1 MNSVPCPQA
10 RTQDGTKRYNELV
23 LDLSAKLVSLPAGKL
38 DQEIDRGLELV
49 GACWDVD
56 QIGLIS
62 LSKDGSRCRSRFSY
76 FDPETQEFALKD
88 SDKYVPW
95 MTEIL
100 GLGELIRLNCLPD
113 DLPERV
119 RSDCAL
125 EDQRIKSL
133 LALPFKIG
141 DVFQAGLILMSVRC
155 SRLWTDELIHDL
167 APLGNLLASALARKE
182 TMERMDELHRFEHLL
197 AEVSATYINLA
208 SNQVEAA
215 IRHDLGRLA
224 QLLQADWCGLYLL
237 DEDKKTF
244 KFTPCYCW
252 YPEENRELI
261 VASQKNMD
269 WARFYESLE
278 YSHEKWH
285 KGESVHLTRIDEL
298 PPEGEQFRKTL
309 ESIGV
314 KSALSVP
321 ISVVGKTMGAVV
333 ITNYRGYRN
342 WQKELIPRIRLFGE
356 VFINAV
362 MRKKSEEM
370 VQRMYTEIKQLK
382 EQIEAD
388 YTYVKDEI
396 SLEHDFGNVVGKSN
410 ALKKI
415 FIKVKQVAPTNATVL
430 LLGETGVGKGVI
442 ARTIHNRSERKDRPL
457 IQVNCAALAP
467 NLIESELFGYEKG
480 AFTGANERRIGRFEM
495 ASGTTIF
502 LDEIG
507 ELPRELQTKLLRVL
521 HEGEF
526 ERVGGSTTL
535 KADARVIAATNR
547 DLQQEVAEERFR
559 ADLWYR
565 LSVFPIYIPPLRE
578 RPEDIPVF
586 VKVFVDKYAKQLGKR
601 FDKIPLREI
610 SALQS
615 YLWPGN
621 IRELENIIERA
632 VIMSPDGNLRIEMPE
647 QRHAPSAARKTLEE
661 HERDYIIRTLEDTRW
676 KINGHNGAAQILH
689 IHPETLRSRM
699 RRLGIMRPEPV
710 N

>member
-1 MNSVPCPQA
+1 MNLAGCPQV
-10 RTQDGTKRYNELV
+10 RTQDETKHYNELI
-23 LDLSAKLVSLPAGKL
+23 LDLSAKLVSLPPGDL
-38 DQEIDRGLELV
+38 DQAIDRGLELV

-56 QIGLIS
+56 QIDLIS
-62 LSKDGSRCRSRFSY
+62 LSNSGSRCRSRFSY
-76 FDPETQEFALKD
+76 FNPEAQGLTIKDPQI
-88 SDKYVPW
+88 SWV
-95 MTEIL
+95 TEML
-100 GLGELIRLNCLPD
+100 GQGKVFRSNRLPE
-113 DLPERV
+113 DLPV
-119 RSDCAL
+119 PVGSDRIL
-125 EDQRIKSL
+125 EDQGIKSL

-141 DVFQAGLILMSVRC
+141 DSFQAGLILLSVR
-155 SRLWTDELIHDL
+155 SRRRWTDELIHDL
-167 APLGNLLASALARKE
+167 LPLGNLLASALARRE
-182 TMERMDELHRFEHLL
+182 TMERMNELHRFEHLL

-208 SNQVEAA
+208 SNQVEAT
-215 IRHDLGRLA
+215 IRNDLGRLA

-244 KFTPCYCW
+244 RFTPCYCW

-261 VASQKNMD
+261 VARQRKMD

-285 KGESVHLTRIDEL
+285 KGESIHLTNIDEL
-298 PPEGEQFRKTL
+298 PPEAEQFRKTL
-309 ESIGV
+309 EIIGV

-342 WQKELIPRIRLFGE
+342 WRKELIPRIRLFGE

-362 MRKKSEEM
+362 MRKKSEEV
-370 VQRMYTEIKQLK
+370 VQTMYTEIKQLK

-388 YTYVKDEI
+388 YTYIKDEI

-480 AFTGANERRIGRFEM
+480 AFTGAHERRIGRFEM
-495 ASGTTIF
+495 AGGTTIF

-547 DLQQEVAEERFR
+547 DLQKEVAEDRFR

-565 LSVFPIYIPPLRE
+565 LSVFPIFIPPLRE

-610 SALQS
+610 DALQT

-647 QRHAPSAARKTLEE
+647 HQCVPCSARKTLEE

-676 KINGHNGAAQILH
+676 KINGHNGAAELLD

-699 RRLGIMRPEPV
+699 RRLGISRPELLV